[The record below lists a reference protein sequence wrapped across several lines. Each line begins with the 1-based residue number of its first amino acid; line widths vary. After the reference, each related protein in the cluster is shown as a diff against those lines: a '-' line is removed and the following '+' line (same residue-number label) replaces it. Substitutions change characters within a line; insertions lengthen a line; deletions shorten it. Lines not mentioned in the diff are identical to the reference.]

1 MGNQNEYWVLE
12 GHWLP
17 LKGSNNDAHKVAL
30 LGRLAPR
37 ESAAPFPDPPAGVSE
52 PGLSLGAFREDQQT
66 SRHPRG
72 PAVITTTAYLG

>member
-12 GHWLP
+12 GHWLL

-52 PGLSLGAFREDQQT
+52 PGLSLGALRKISKHHGPQEDLQSLQQPLT
-66 SRHPRG
+66 
-72 PAVITTTAYLG
+72 